1 MKTELA
7 DGRALFT
14 KPCIMKKLINTY
26 LPEGP
31 MMTIPSTPI
40 NSTYLESLKNQ
51 TKNKLGLDDIK
62 KFQSFIGLLIQ
73 LLEVRPD
80 IAFALSKL

>member
-31 MMTIPSTPI
+31 MMLDGI
-40 NSTYLESLKNQ
+40 LQELNQ
-51 TKNKLGLDDIK
+51 TTYEPVEIFNDN
-62 KFQSFIGLLIQ
+62 
-73 LLEVRPD
+73 
-80 IAFALSKL
+80 